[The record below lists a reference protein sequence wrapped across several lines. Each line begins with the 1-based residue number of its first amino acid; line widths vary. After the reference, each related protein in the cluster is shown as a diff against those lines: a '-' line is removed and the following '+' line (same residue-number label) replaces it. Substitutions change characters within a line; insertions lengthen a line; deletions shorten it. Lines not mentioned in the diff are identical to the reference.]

1 MYSNM
6 SKKDFEGNV
15 YMVLIDNEF
24 AGWFHIPVG
33 TEQTYILRAA
43 LSSNPTIVD
52 LEGLNIDLPDLPDP
66 AQGYF
71 WNGTSFERRQ

>member
-1 MYSNM
+1 M
-6 SKKDFEGNV
+6 SKNDLEGNV
-15 YMVLIDNEF
+15 YMVLIDGEF

-43 LSSNPTIVD
+43 LSSNPTVVD
-52 LEGLNIDLPDLPDP
+52 LGELNIDLPDLPDP

-71 WNGTSFERRQ
+71 WNGTSFERR